1 MEVTVVR
8 DERGQTLV
16 IVSAWLVVCL
26 LVAALVLD
34 LARLQVVRMRLQQ
47 AAEAGSLAAVAHAER
62 QEEGHYEDVYGW
74 VWEIV
79 DWIWEDGKWV
89 PVYDWVWEVVGQEW
103 VIDREWAEILDRS
116 AARQEARYAV
126 DVNVLPMFPQ
136 AVVKDCRVA
145 IRQVD
150 AGTDKERPE
159 AEVTVLADCATFL
172 IGPMLGGDRWI
183 PVTVSA
189 SSQAKLV
196 DRRKEGP

>member
-1 MEVTVVR
+1 MR

-26 LVAALVLD
+26 LVAAVVLD

-62 QEEGHYEDVYGW
+62 QEEGHWEPIYE
-74 VWEIV
+74 
-79 DWIWEDGKWV
+79 WV
-89 PVYDWVWEVVGQEW
+89 PDSETGELKRVRVGEEW
-103 VIDREWAEILDRS
+103 VVDREWAEISDRS
-116 AARQEARYAV
+116 AARREAEYAV
-126 DVNVLPMFPQ
+126 DMNVLPMFPL

-183 PVTVSA
+183 PVKVSA
-189 SSQAKLV
+189 SSEAKLA
-196 DRRKEGP
+196 KKGGP